1 MTSGFHKPTGFQS
14 GGNIQPQ
21 IIADNTRLVKR
32 DLNNVY
38 DPNELLE
45 ILYDE
50 NSIYNNMGRD
60 LKSIQEFING
70 KKSNKY
76 REFMYQESAARNN
89 VNAEFIQS
97 HVDPTR
103 SSDAFIISDT
113 GNTPEAI
120 SDVSYRITLRNSDN
134 LKNDDVLSFI
144 QAFKNEA
151 QKRETH
157 IRCKIRF
164 NESDGI
170 IFYTDKENLLET
182 VKLLEDLKDEKVY
195 GSNVTNAIRNFGKPQ
210 PFSATLSEDSYY
222 SIAMRGV
229 EPNSSRL
236 KSTLGG
242 GLLRTFNEYMD
253 DSLDFAYNQL
263 LSKYGN
269 DANKINAGELYKEMI
284 TYHAN
289 RMGVGE
295 AIPLWM
301 NNRMYEDL
309 NSRSHSL

>member
-1 MTSGFHKPTGFQS
+1 
-14 GGNIQPQ
+14 
-21 IIADNTRLVKR
+21 VKNH
-32 DLNNVY
+32 LENVY

-50 NSIYNNMGRD
+50 NSLYNNMGKD
-60 LKSIQEFING
+60 LKSIQEFIEG
-70 KKSNKY
+70 KKNNKY
-76 REFMYQESAARNN
+76 REFMYEESTAKNN
-89 VNAEFIQS
+89 VNANLIQS
-97 HVDPTR
+97 YVDPTR

-113 GNTPEAI
+113 GNMPEEV
-120 SDVSYRITLRNSDN
+120 SDVSYRVTLRNSDG
-134 LKNDDVLSFI
+134 LKNEDVLSFI

-151 QKRETH
+151 QKRETY
-157 IRCKIRF
+157 IRCKVRF

-182 VKLLEDLKDEKVY
+182 VKLLEDLKDEKTY
-195 GSNVTNAIRNFGKPQ
+195 GPNVTNAIKNFGKPQ
-210 PFSATLSEDSYY
+210 PFSATLGDDSYY

-229 EPNSSRL
+229 ESNSRL

-253 DSLDFAYNQL
+253 DSLEFAYDKL

-269 DANKINAGELYKEMI
+269 DPSKINAGELYKEMI

-301 NNRMYEDL
+301 NNRMYDDL
-309 NSRSHSL
+309 NSKNRSL